1 LRFWQTV
8 LKFGEILSIGFGIV
22 LHSPAAIAK
31 MTRDSKLGLMYTG
44 AAERAELSAIAD
56 GELATSSPALS
67 LSPRRDSGAT
77 TVEEVRSDLV
87 VPGNVAK
94 IKVIGVGGGGCNAVN
109 RMIASNVTGVEF
121 WSINT
126 DSQAL
131 EQATAAKRIQLGQK
145 LTRGLGAGGN
155 PAIGQKA
162 AEESRDEI
170 AHALEDTD
178 LVFITSGMGGG
189 TGTGASPVVAEIA
202 KEMGCLTVGIVTRPF
217 TFEGRRR
224 AAQAEEGI
232 AALQGRVDTLIVIPN
247 NKLLSV
253 ISPETPVQQ
262 AFMVAD
268 DILRQGVQGI
278 SDIIVIPGL
287 VNVDFADVRA
297 VMADAGSALMG
308 IGTGSGKSRA
318 REAATSAISSP
329 LLESSIEG
337 AKGIVFNIT
346 GGGDLT
352 LHEVNAAAETIYEV
366 VDPNANIIFGA
377 VIDESMQGEVKITVI
392 ATGFSGEPAKV
403 ATAPVR
409 TSVKPSRP
417 PLSVPTPTAS
427 PRSPLTS
434 STPKPP
440 AHQPQPLRHEE
451 QVLKD
456 SSNGLDIPEFLQ
468 RRRFPR
474 R

>member
-1 LRFWQTV
+1 MPHSNEYPTPEPDQTRPDT
-8 LKFGEILSIGFGIV
+8 IM
-22 LHSPAAIAK
+22 P
-31 MTRDSKLGLMYTG
+31 T
-44 AAERAELSAIAD
+44 
-56 GELATSSPALS
+56 
-67 LSPRRDSGAT
+67 
-77 TVEEVRSDLV
+77 
-87 VPGNVAK
+87 NVAR
-94 IKVIGVGGGGCNAVN
+94 IKVIGVGGGGCNGVN
-109 RMIASNVTGVEF
+109 RMIASGITGVEF
-121 WSINT
+121 WAINT

-131 EQATAAKRIQLGQK
+131 EMSSASKCLQIGQK

-170 AHALEDTD
+170 AAALEGTD

-189 TGTGASPVVAEIA
+189 SGTGASPIVAEVA

-224 AAQAEEGI
+224 TTQAEEGI
-232 AALQGRVDTLIVIPN
+232 AALQSRVDTLIVIPN

-262 AFMVAD
+262 AFFVAD

-278 SDIIVIPGL
+278 SDIITIPGL

-297 VMADAGSALMG
+297 IMADAGSALMG
-308 IGTGSGKSRA
+308 IGGGSGKSRA
-318 REAATSAISSP
+318 REAAIAAISSP

-337 AKGIVFNIT
+337 AKGVVFNIT
-346 GGGDLT
+346 GGADMT
-352 LHEVNAAAETIYEV
+352 LHEVNTAAETIYEV

-377 VIDESMQGEVKITVI
+377 VVDEKMQGELQITVI
-392 ATGFSGEPAKV
+392 ATGFNLGDAPKTPSSSRSSSAPKARQSMNPSGASLPKQPPV
-403 ATAPVR
+403 PPMPPPQAP
-409 TSVKPSRP
+409 TMP
-417 PLSVPTPTAS
+417 P
-427 PRSPLTS
+427 
-434 STPKPP
+434 PP
-440 AHQPQPLRHEE
+440 QPQPGGG
-451 QVLKD
+451 
-456 SSNGLDIPEFLQ
+456 GLDIPEFLQ